1 MNEFVLTGQ
10 EKLIFKLR
18 ELFSAAGYKRFRLSK
33 FEDYDL
39 YSGFKDFLVSEDII
53 SFTDI
58 GGSLK
63 ALKPDVTLS
72 IVRSAKPVPGRTES
86 VAVMPVPASPSAGAN
101 ASPSGRSATP
111 GCTARRDLSAW
122 ASRATRRPWRI

>member
-1 MNEFVLTGQ
+1 MNECVLTEQ

-18 ELFSAAGYKRFRLSK
+18 ELFSDAGYKRFRLGK

-39 YSGFKDFLVSEDII
+39 YSGFKDYLVSEDII

-72 IVRSAKPVPGRTES
+72 ILRSAKPVPG
-86 VAVMPVPASPSAGAN
+86 SAEK
-101 ASPSGRSATP
+101 
-111 GCTARRDLSAW
+111 LF
-122 ASRATRRPWRI
+122 